1 MAKIIPFKGIFYN
14 TNKINNLA
22 DIVAPP
28 FDVISKEEQENYHK
42 CHPHNITWLTLGKI
56 TGNDTDSDNPYTRA
70 ADYLNKWLLGDVL
83 VQDETPAYYLTSH
96 GFTIEN
102 KPITRYGLIALDG
115 LEPFEKGIV
124 LPHERTFSNI
134 KSQRLELIKA
144 CKANL
149 SAIFSLYSDKENK
162 ILNTLKGE
170 VLEKTPDIDFI
181 DKNNHKHCLWR
192 ITDND
197 VQRYVSDALKK
208 KTIFIADGH
217 HRYETALKYR
227 QWLSANNAD
236 FNGNHPAN
244 YVMMYLCSME
254 NPGLIILPAHRMLNE
269 VPESSRNSLIA
280 NASKYFEI
288 TTFPFNKT
296 EIESA
301 KNEFIS
307 ALKSKSSSNS
317 VGIFMK
323 DRPEFYLLTLYPGVM
338 EQKFGDELP
347 ESLRDIDVTVLT
359 RLIFMELLGFDQDRL
374 DNEKLIAYS
383 SVAGEAV
390 DAVAAGKHD
399 ITFILNPT
407 KIEQVRSIA
416 EDGLIMPRKATYFY
430 PKVIT
435 GQVMNSV
442 NKVWSA

>member
-1 MAKIIPFKGIFYN
+1 
-14 TNKINNLA
+14 
-22 DIVAPP
+22 
-28 FDVISKEEQENYHK
+28 
-42 CHPHNITWLTLGKI
+42 
-56 TGNDTDSDNPYTRA
+56 
-70 ADYLNKWLLGDVL
+70 
-83 VQDETPAYYLTSH
+83 
-96 GFTIEN
+96 
-102 KPITRYGLIALDG
+102 
-115 LEPFEKGIV
+115 
-124 LPHERTFSNI
+124 
-134 KSQRLELIKA
+134 
-144 CKANL
+144 
-149 SAIFSLYSDKENK
+149 
-162 ILNTLKGE
+162 
-170 VLEKTPDIDFI
+170 
-181 DKNNHKHCLWR
+181 
-192 ITDND
+192 
-197 VQRYVSDALKK
+197 
-208 KTIFIADGH
+208 
-217 HRYETALKYR
+217 
-227 QWLSANNAD
+227 
-236 FNGNHPAN
+236 
-244 YVMMYLCSME
+244 MYLCSME

-288 TTFPFNKT
+288 NTFPFKKT

-301 KNEFIS
+301 KNEFFS
-307 ALKSKSSSNS
+307 ALKSKASSNN
-317 VGIFMK
+317 VGVFMK

-359 RLIFMELLGFDQDRL
+359 RLIFMELLGFDQARL